1 MTSPVTKITDY
12 QQRLRDDMLTQFHN
26 DPVHTAIADAISLEY
41 QRFEN
46 VAYDVLDKNLLNNS
60 VGLILDNIW
69 GKIARVD
76 RLGRSDDDY
85 RKIIQVAIAASD
97 SDGGAEDIIWIASQ
111 LVGASVRYLQEGEA
125 FFTLQYEAAPDA
137 PMSADLQAE
146 ALELIGRAVPAGVAW
161 RLIWGSDV
169 NTGIYDEDTYGTGRY
184 GARIGGAP

>member
-12 QQRLRDDMLTQFHN
+12 QQRLRDDMLTQFHG

-46 VAYDVLDKNLLNNS
+46 VAYDVLDKNLLDNS
-60 VGLILDNIW
+60 TGLILDNIW

-111 LVGASVRYLQEGEA
+111 LVNADVMYTNEGEA
-125 FFTLQYEAAPDA
+125 NFTLQYFSDETLSD
-137 PMSADLQAE
+137 DLKAE
-146 ALELIGRAVPAGVAW
+146 AIELITRAAPAGVSW
-161 RLIWGSDV
+161 RMTASEVTNPAQFDV
-169 NTGIYDEDTYGTGRY
+169 DTFGAGTFGTV
-184 GARIGGAP
+184 IGGAP